1 MFDVSWGETFVVFGV
16 GIYFIGR
23 KDLPRAT
30 RFLGTQVGR
39 AVGLLQGARVRAD
52 RFTAQSELRQLQNEL
67 RSGLRELDAV
77 RSEVAVAVS
86 SQGMVGRNLGS
97 TVSGANRISA
107 GPAAGSAVQTAR
119 SLPSGMDAASKSSPA
134 ATPPLGASLTA
145 AAAAMHP
152 AAPESIAQVRELAP
166 RSQAVAAVAEEQWQ
180 KQGIGFQ
187 SRAEQGLGDATGSAM
202 LSNLYQQTLIF
213 DQHDRVV
220 YEQDEV
226 LRSRVEENKLK
237 KKRD

>member
-1 MFDVSWGETFVVFGV
+1 M
-16 GIYFIGR
+16 YFIGS

-86 SQGMVGRNLGS
+86 SQGVVGRNLGA
-97 TVSGANRISA
+97 TVPGANRMNAGNQLQQIGGAPNVQNNLNSLSA
-107 GPAAGSAVQTAR
+107 G
-119 SLPSGMDAASKSSPA
+119 GMDNRAAQTLALGTP
-134 ATPPLGASLTA
+134 PPLGASLTA
-145 AAAAMHP
+145 AAQP
-152 AAPESIAQVRELAP
+152 APESISQVRELAP
-166 RSQAVAAVAEEQWQ
+166 RSQAVAAIAEEEWQ

-187 SRAEQGLGDATGSAM
+187 SRAEQGLGDATGSGL

-220 YEQDEV
+220 FEQDEL
-226 LRSRVEENKLK
+226 LRSRIEEKVKVK
-237 KKRD
+237 KSK